1 MPIDKRGVRDVG
13 RIVDGKFKFIH
24 EMIPILVVPEDLTDC
39 KLKPYVTYKT
49 PNVIQDRFKSQ
60 DLFNA
65 IYAKKIIDDYKLN
78 QLDEE
83 GESLRPS
90 EEEQLTPE
98 EAWLRARKTGSDI
111 F

>member
-13 RIVDGKFKFIH
+13 RIVNGKFTFIR
-24 EMIPILVVPEDLTDC
+24 EMMPQLIVPDLTDC
-39 KLKPYVTYKT
+39 KFKPYVTYKT
-49 PNVIQDRFKSQ
+49 PSVVQDRFKSQ

-65 IYAKKIIDDYKLN
+65 IYAKKIIDDYKLD

-83 GESLRPS
+83 GNSLKPS